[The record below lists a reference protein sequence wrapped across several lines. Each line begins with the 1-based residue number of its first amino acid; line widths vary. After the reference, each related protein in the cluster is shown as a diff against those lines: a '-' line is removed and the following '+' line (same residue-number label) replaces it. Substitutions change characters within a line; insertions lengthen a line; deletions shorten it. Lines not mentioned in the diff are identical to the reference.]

1 MHFLKAQQNIQILF
15 IAMSNTISSHQ
26 KGQNFPREIHNKSSI
41 KMEMRR
47 VNKIWEDIKRQSYVI
62 YYVDLDSAKVLL

>member
-1 MHFLKAQQNIQILF
+1 
-15 IAMSNTISSHQ
+15 
-26 KGQNFPREIHNKSSI
+26 
-41 KMEMRR
+41 MRR